1 MLIKLNKL
9 KTVSKTLSLGLLS
22 VMLFS
27 GCSEGGVVETKST
40 AATTNT
46 EQSDSVSVGESVG
59 DSVGEKVTHTI
70 SNEGNT
76 NEDDAGTDNKDYYIF
91 GEDNKPQNKQYEYQ
105 KKASPELSDRE
116 ILNSH
121 LNYCTQQKAIAI
133 EAVNYKMAGIDRQTT
148 LQSIEGKVEKFTPLW
163 DDVTRVIMFA
173 YASPNTVDKELR
185 DKIGNPSN
193 VHQSLHP
200 DDVANKVFIMC
211 MQDYGHFTDYTIN

>member
-1 MLIKLNKL
+1 MPSKL
-9 KTVSKTLSLGLLS
+9 KTVSKTVSLGLLS
-22 VMLFS
+22 VVLFS
-27 GCSEGGVVETKST
+27 GCSEGGVLETASS
-40 AATTNT
+40 N
-46 EQSDSVSVGESVG
+46 QSDSVSVGE
-59 DSVGEKVTHTI
+59 KVSHTI
-70 SNEGNT
+70 SNEDSTNESNTNGGNT
-76 NEDDAGTDNKDYYIF
+76 DFYTF
-91 GEDNKPQNKQYEYQ
+91 GEDNKPQNKQYDYQ

-173 YASPNTVDKELR
+173 YADPNTVDKEVR
-185 DKIGNPSN
+185 GKIGNPSN

-211 MQDYGHFTDYTIN
+211 MQNYGHFTDYKIQ

>member
-1 MLIKLNKL
+1 MPSKL
-9 KTVSKTLSLGLLS
+9 KTVSKTVSLGLLS
-22 VMLFS
+22 VVLFS
-27 GCSEGGVVETKST
+27 GCSEGGVLETASP
-40 AATTNT
+40 N
-46 EQSDSVSVGESVG
+46 QSDSVSVGESVTK
-59 DSVGEKVTHTI
+59 SI
-70 SNEGNT
+70 SNSDEPVTIKDNT
-76 NEDDAGTDNKDYYIF
+76 EKQDYYTF
-91 GEDNKPQNKQYEYQ
+91 GEDNKPQNKQYDYQ

-133 EAVNYKMAGIDRQTT
+133 EAVNYKLAGIDRQTT

-173 YASPNTVDKELR
+173 YADPNTVDKEVR
-185 DKIGNPSN
+185 GKIGNPSN

-211 MQDYGHFTDYTIN
+211 MQNYGHFTDYKIQ

>member
-1 MLIKLNKL
+1 MLDKL
-9 KTVSKTLSLGLLS
+9 SKTLSLGVLS
-22 VMLFS
+22 VVLLS
-27 GCSEGGVVETKST
+27 GCSEGGVLETKST
-40 AATTNT
+40 TDTN
-46 EQSDSVSVGESVG
+46 QSDSVSVGESV
-59 DSVGEKVTHTI
+59 SISI
-70 SNEGNT
+70 SNEGN
-76 NEDDAGTDNKDYYIF
+76 KDYYTF
-91 GEDNKPQNKQYEYQ
+91 GEDNKPQNKQYDYQ

-133 EAVNYKMAGIDRQTT
+133 EAVSYKMAGIDRQTT

-173 YASPNTVDKELR
+173 YADPNTVDKEVR
-185 DKIGNPSN
+185 GKIGNPSN

-211 MQDYGHFTDYTIN
+211 MQNYGHFTDYKIK

>member
-1 MLIKLNKL
+1 ML
-9 KTVSKTLSLGLLS
+9 SKVLSIGMLSSVVLL
-22 VMLFS
+22 S
-27 GCSEGGVVETKST
+27 GCSKGEVIDLTD
-40 AATTNT
+40 TNQT
-46 EQSDSVSVGESVG
+46 ESI
-59 DSVGEKVTHTI
+59 SVGEKVTHTI
-70 SNEGNT
+70 TNEGVTNEGDTNEGN
-76 NEDDAGTDNKDYYIF
+76 KDFYTF
-91 GEDNKPQNKQYEYQ
+91 GEDNKPQNKQYDYQ

-173 YASPNTVDKELR
+173 YADPNTVDKEVR
-185 DKIGNPSN
+185 GKIGNPRN

-211 MQDYGHFTDYTIN
+211 MQNYGHFTDYKIQ

>member
-1 MLIKLNKL
+1 MLSKL
-9 KTVSKTLSLGLLS
+9 KTVSKTVSLGLLS
-22 VMLFS
+22 VVLFS
-27 GCSEGGVVETKST
+27 GCSEGGVLQATKSEST
-40 AATTNT
+40 KNTN
-46 EQSDSVSVGESVG
+46 QSDSVSVGESI
-59 DSVGEKVTHTI
+59 THSI
-70 SNEGNT
+70 SNIDE
-76 NEDDAGTDNKDYYIF
+76 TDTEKQDYYTF
-91 GEDNKPQNKQYEYQ
+91 GEDNKPQNKQYDYQ

-133 EAVNYKMAGIDRQTT
+133 EAVNYKLAGIDRQTT

-173 YASPNTVDKELR
+173 YADPNTVDKEVR
-185 DKIGNPSN
+185 GKIGNPSN

-211 MQDYGHFTDYTIN
+211 MQNYGHFTDYKIQ

>member
-1 MLIKLNKL
+1 MLKVL
-9 KTVSKTLSLGLLS
+9 SKTFSLGVLS
-22 VMLFS
+22 AVLFS
-27 GCSEGGVVETKST
+27 GCSEGGVLET
-40 AATTNT
+40 TTT
-46 EQSDSVSVGESVG
+46 KQSDSVSVGERVA
-59 DSVGEKVTHTI
+59 HTI
-70 SNEGNT
+70 SNENST
-76 NEDDAGTDNKDYYIF
+76 NEDNTDEDSTEYYYTF
-91 GEDNKPQNKQYEYQ
+91 GEDSKPQNKQYDYQ

-173 YASPNTVDKELR
+173 YADPNTVDKEVR
-185 DKIGNPSN
+185 GKIGNPSN

-211 MQDYGHFTDYTIN
+211 MQNYGHFTDYKIQ

>member
-1 MLIKLNKL
+1 ML
-9 KTVSKTLSLGLLS
+9 SKVLSIGVMSSAVLL
-22 VMLFS
+22 S
-27 GCSEGGVVETKST
+27 GCSKGEVLDLTD
-40 AATTNT
+40 TN
-46 EQSDSVSVGESVG
+46 QSGSISVGENL
-59 DSVGEKVTHTI
+59 THTI
-70 SNEGNT
+70 TNEG
-76 NEDDAGTDNKDYYIF
+76 NKDYYTF
-91 GEDNKPQNKQYEYQ
+91 GEDNKPQNKQYDYQ

-173 YASPNTVDKELR
+173 YADPNTVDKEVR
-185 DKIGNPSN
+185 GKIGNPSN

-211 MQDYGHFTDYTIN
+211 MQNYGHFTDYKIQ

>member
-1 MLIKLNKL
+1 ML
-9 KTVSKTLSLGLLS
+9 SKVLSMGVMLS
-22 VMLFS
+22 VVLLS
-27 GCSEGGVVETKST
+27 GCSKGEVIDLTD
-40 AATTNT
+40 TN
-46 EQSDSVSVGESVG
+46 QSGSI
-59 DSVGEKVTHTI
+59 SVGEKLTHTI
-70 SNEGNT
+70 TNEGVT
-76 NEDDAGTDNKDYYIF
+76 NEDNKDYYTF
-91 GEDNKPQNKQYEYQ
+91 GEDNKPQNKQYDYQ

-173 YASPNTVDKELR
+173 YADPNTVDKEVR
-185 DKIGNPSN
+185 GKIGNPSN

-211 MQDYGHFTDYTIN
+211 MQNYGHFTDYKIQ

>member
-1 MLIKLNKL
+1 ML
-9 KTVSKTLSLGLLS
+9 SKVLSIGVMSSAVLL
-22 VMLFS
+22 S
-27 GCSEGGVVETKST
+27 GCSKGEVIDLTDTNQTEGI
-40 AATTNT
+40 
-46 EQSDSVSVGESVG
+46 
-59 DSVGEKVTHTI
+59 SVGEKVTHTI
-70 SNEGNT
+70 SDEGVT
-76 NEDDAGTDNKDYYIF
+76 NEDNKDYYTF
-91 GEDNKPQNKQYEYQ
+91 GEDNKPQNKQYDYQ

-173 YASPNTVDKELR
+173 YADPNTVDKEVR
-185 DKIGNPSN
+185 GKIGNPSN

-211 MQDYGHFTDYTIN
+211 MQNYGHFTDYKIQ

>member
-1 MLIKLNKL
+1 MLRVL
-9 KTVSKTLSLGLLS
+9 SKTLSLGVLS
-22 VMLFS
+22 VVLFS
-27 GCSEGGVVETKST
+27 GCSEGVVLETKSS
-40 AATTNT
+40 N
-46 EQSDSVSVGESVG
+46 QSDSVSVGEKVG
-59 DSVGEKVTHTI
+59 ESVGEKVTHTI
-70 SNEGNT
+70 T
-76 NEDDAGTDNKDYYIF
+76 NESSEDYYYTF
-91 GEDNKPQNKQYEYQ
+91 GEDNKPQNKQYDYQ

-173 YASPNTVDKELR
+173 YADPNTVDKEVR
-185 DKIGNPSN
+185 GKIGNPSN
-193 VHQSLHP
+193 VHQTLHP

-211 MQDYGHFTDYTIN
+211 MQNYGHFTDYKIQ

>member
-1 MLIKLNKL
+1 MPSKL
-9 KTVSKTLSLGLLS
+9 KTVSKTVSLGLLS
-22 VMLFS
+22 VVLFS
-27 GCSEGGVVETKST
+27 GCSEGGVLETASS
-40 AATTNT
+40 N
-46 EQSDSVSVGESVG
+46 QSDSVSVGESVTK
-59 DSVGEKVTHTI
+59 SI
-70 SNEGNT
+70 SNSDEPVTIKDNT
-76 NEDDAGTDNKDYYIF
+76 EKQDYYTF
-91 GEDNKPQNKQYEYQ
+91 GEDNKPQNKQYDYQ

-133 EAVNYKMAGIDRQTT
+133 EAVNYKLAGIDRQTT

-173 YASPNTVDKELR
+173 YADPNTVDKEVR
-185 DKIGNPSN
+185 GKIGNPSN

-211 MQDYGHFTDYTIN
+211 MQNYGHFTDYKIQ

>member
-1 MLIKLNKL
+1 ML
-9 KTVSKTLSLGLLS
+9 SKVLSIGVISSAVLL
-22 VMLFS
+22 S
-27 GCSEGGVVETKST
+27 GCSKGEVIDLTD
-40 AATTNT
+40 TNQT
-46 EQSDSVSVGESVG
+46 ESI
-59 DSVGEKVTHTI
+59 SVGEKVTHTI
-70 SNEGNT
+70 T
-76 NEDDAGTDNKDYYIF
+76 NEDNKDFYTF
-91 GEDNKPQNKQYEYQ
+91 GEDNKPQNKQYDYQ

-173 YASPNTVDKELR
+173 YADPNTVDKEVR
-185 DKIGNPSN
+185 GKIGNPSK

-211 MQDYGHFTDYTIN
+211 MQNYGHFTDYKIQ

>member
-1 MLIKLNKL
+1 MLNKL
-9 KTVSKTLSLGLLS
+9 SKTLSLGLLS
-22 VMLFS
+22 VVLLS
-27 GCSEGGVVETKST
+27 GCSKGEVPDLTDTK
-40 AATTNT
+40 
-46 EQSDSVSVGESVG
+46 QSKSI
-59 DSVGEKVTHTI
+59 SVGEKVTHTI
-70 SNEGNT
+70 T
-76 NEDDAGTDNKDYYIF
+76 NEDNKDYYTF
-91 GEDNKPQNKQYEYQ
+91 GEDNKPQNKQYDYQ

-121 LNYCTQQKAIAI
+121 LNYCTQQKSIAI

-173 YASPNTVDKELR
+173 YADPNTVDKEVR
-185 DKIGNPSN
+185 GKIGNPSK

-211 MQDYGHFTDYTIN
+211 MQNYGHFTDYKIQ

>member
-1 MLIKLNKL
+1 MLIKLNRL
-9 KTVSKTLSLGLLS
+9 SKTLSLGVLS
-22 VMLFS
+22 VVLLS
-27 GCSEGGVVETKST
+27 GCSEGGVLETKST
-40 AATTNT
+40 KSTN
-46 EQSDSVSVGESVG
+46 QSDSV
-59 DSVGEKVTHTI
+59 SVGEKVTHTI
-70 SNEGNT
+70 TNEGNSGADS
-76 NEDDAGTDNKDYYIF
+76 EHYYTF
-91 GEDNKPQNKQYEYQ
+91 GEDNKPQNKQYDYQ

-121 LNYCTQQKAIAI
+121 LNYCSQQKAIAI

-173 YASPNTVDKELR
+173 YSAPNTVDKEVR
-185 DKIGNPSN
+185 GKIGNPSN

-211 MQDYGHFTDYTIN
+211 MQNYGHFTDYKIQ

>member
-1 MLIKLNKL
+1 ML
-9 KTVSKTLSLGLLS
+9 SKVLSIGVMSSAVLL
-22 VMLFS
+22 S
-27 GCSEGGVVETKST
+27 GCSKGEVPDLTDT
-40 AATTNT
+40 I
-46 EQSDSVSVGESVG
+46 QSESI
-59 DSVGEKVTHTI
+59 SVGEKVTHTI
-70 SNEGNT
+70 SNE
-76 NEDDAGTDNKDYYIF
+76 DNKDYYTF
-91 GEDNKPQNKQYEYQ
+91 GEDNKPQNKQYDYQ

-173 YASPNTVDKELR
+173 YADPNTVDKEVR
-185 DKIGNPSN
+185 GKIGNPSN

-211 MQDYGHFTDYTIN
+211 MQNYGHFTDYKIQ

>member
-1 MLIKLNKL
+1 MLNKL
-9 KTVSKTLSLGLLS
+9 SKTLSLGVLS
-22 VMLFS
+22 VVLFS
-27 GCSEGGVVETKST
+27 GCSEGGVLETKG
-40 AATTNT
+40 TTTYKDTN
-46 EQSDSVSVGESVG
+46 QSGGISVGESV
-59 DSVGEKVTHTI
+59 THSI
-70 SNEGNT
+70 SNINETDTDEG
-76 NEDDAGTDNKDYYIF
+76 EPEHYYTF
-91 GEDNKPQNKQYEYQ
+91 GEDNKPQNKQYDYQ

-173 YASPNTVDKELR
+173 YADPNTVDKEVR
-185 DKIGNPSN
+185 GKIGNPSN

-211 MQDYGHFTDYTIN
+211 MQNYGHFTDYKIQ

>member
-1 MLIKLNKL
+1 ML
-9 KTVSKTLSLGLLS
+9 SKVLSIGVMTSAVLL
-22 VMLFS
+22 S
-27 GCSEGGVVETKST
+27 GCSKGEVPDLTETKQ
-40 AATTNT
+40 T
-46 EQSDSVSVGESVG
+46 ESI
-59 DSVGEKVTHTI
+59 SVGEKVTHTI
-70 SNEGNT
+70 TNEGVTNEGN
-76 NEDDAGTDNKDYYIF
+76 KDFYTF
-91 GEDNKPQNKQYEYQ
+91 GEDNKPQNKQYDYQ

-148 LQSIEGKVEKFTPLW
+148 LQSLEGKVEKFTPLW

-173 YASPNTVDKELR
+173 YADPNTVDKEVR
-185 DKIGNPSN
+185 GKIGNPSN

-211 MQDYGHFTDYTIN
+211 MQNYGHFTDYKIQ